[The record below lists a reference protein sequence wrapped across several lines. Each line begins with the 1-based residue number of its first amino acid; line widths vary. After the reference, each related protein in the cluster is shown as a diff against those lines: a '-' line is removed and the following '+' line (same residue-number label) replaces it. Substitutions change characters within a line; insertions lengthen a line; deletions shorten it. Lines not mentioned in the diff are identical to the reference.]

1 MCIQVA
7 RKSSSSNVNGKA
19 EVHSSADDRTD
30 KTLSSFMSD
39 LDDALRKIF
48 EESVTINHDTVT
60 VNSLSALIF
69 FYRACVVALR
79 SMEKKVQRCFSPV
92 KDRELSSM

>member
-1 MCIQVA
+1 
-7 RKSSSSNVNGKA
+7 
-19 EVHSSADDRTD
+19 
-30 KTLSSFMSD
+30 MSD

-48 EESVTINHDTVT
+48 EESVTINHNTVI
-60 VNSLSALIF
+60 VNDITFYSDF